1 MNRRTLFL
9 IFLAAFLGALFA
21 QALGMGGSVWYESER
36 SKVLS
41 LGQTPSA
48 FFCQLSSMLGYYGFT
63 REERHQ
69 CETILHPK
77 PVMPT
82 ETPQESL

>member
-1 MNRRTLFL
+1 MTTRTLSL

-21 QALGMGGSVWYESER
+21 QALGMGGMVWYQSER
-36 SKVLS
+36 GKVLS
-41 LGQTPSA
+41 LGQTPSV
-48 FFCQLSSMLGYYGFT
+48 FFCWLSSVFGYYGFT

-77 PVMPT
+77 PVMPMPST
-82 ETPQESL
+82 QESL

>member
-1 MNRRTLFL
+1 MDRRTLCL

-21 QALGMGGSVWYESER
+21 QALGMGGSVWYQSER
-36 SKVLS
+36 GKVLS

-48 FFCQLSSMLGYYGFT
+48 FFCRLSSVLGYYGFN

-69 CETILHPK
+69 CESILHPK

-82 ETPQESL
+82 PSSQESL

>member
-1 MNRRTLFL
+1 MTTRTLSL

-21 QALGMGGSVWYESER
+21 QALGMGGAIWYETER
-36 SKVLS
+36 GKVLS

-48 FFCQLSSMLGYYGFT
+48 FFCRLSSVLGYYGFN

-69 CETILHPK
+69 CESILHPK